1 MGDESERGKDEAEE
15 KLGMLRYE
23 GIRGE
28 REAVW

>member
-15 KLGMLRYE
+15 KLAMLRYE
-23 GIRGE
+23 GIQGE